1 MQSLL
6 ANVDNDD
13 NDYVGANVS
22 MVSIMVYDDNS
33 KCFTDV
39 GSGERSHSV
48 LKDRDFTTRRLTY
61 TTMMSEVMV
70 AMMVVVV
77 LVVVIMVGGFE

>member
-1 MQSLL
+1 
-6 ANVDNDD
+6 
-13 NDYVGANVS
+13 
-22 MVSIMVYDDNS
+22 MVTMMVYDANS
-33 KCFTDV
+33 KCITDV

-70 AMMVVVV
+70 VVVM
-77 LVVVIMVGGFE
+77 LVVMMGE

>member
-1 MQSLL
+1 
-6 ANVDNDD
+6 
-13 NDYVGANVS
+13 
-22 MVSIMVYDDNS
+22 MVMMMVYDDNS
-33 KCFTDV
+33 KCITDV

-70 AMMVVVV
+70 VVVF
-77 LVVVIMVGGFE
+77 VVMVGE